1 MSDPN
6 MTRDVDAARMAEGP
20 APDTH
25 GDGSYAYKNARA
37 GQGERLRLLEE
48 LLDEGT
54 IRQLEARGVD
64 DGWRCLEVGAG
75 GGSIAAWLCERV
87 APGGSV
93 LATDLDTTVLAGL
106 SHPNL
111 EIKVHN
117 VLTDELPDSEYDL
130 VHLRLVL
137 AWLNEPQRALRRLIA
152 ALKPGGWLVA
162 EEMDFVSAVPDPRLP
177 ADSQDLVARA
187 VHAHNTVL
195 AQRNG
200 FDPFYG
206 RRLGGDLEE
215 AGFAEIG
222 SEGRASMWRGGA
234 AGGVAWRLSL
244 AQLREP
250 IIESGILTS
259 AELDAFFA
267 LCDDPRLSI
276 QSQITMAG
284 WGRRPPS

>member
-1 MSDPN
+1 
-6 MTRDVDAARMAEGP
+6 MTNGV
-20 APDTH
+20 
-25 GDGSYAYKNARA
+25 DGSYAYKNVRA
-37 GQGERLRLLEE
+37 GQGERLRMLEE

-54 IRQLEARGVD
+54 IRQLEARAVG
-64 DGWRCLEVGAG
+64 DGWHCLEVGAG

-93 LATDLDTTVLAGL
+93 LATDLDTTVLAEL

-111 EIKVHN
+111 EIQVHN
-117 VLTDELPDSEYDL
+117 VLTDVLPDRAFDL

-137 AWLNEPQRALRRLIA
+137 AWLNEPQRALQRLIA
-152 ALKPGGWLVA
+152 TLKPGGWLVA

-187 VHAHNTVL
+187 VQAHNTVL
-195 AQRNG
+195 AQRHG

-206 RRLGGDLEE
+206 RRLAGDLED
-215 AGFAEIG
+215 AGLAEIG
-222 SEGRASMWRGGA
+222 CEGRASIWRGGA
-234 AGGVAWRLSL
+234 TGGFIWRLSL

-250 IIESGILTS
+250 IIESGLLTS

-267 LCDDPRLSI
+267 LCDSPRLSL

-284 WGRRPPS
+284 WGRRPMN